1 MGASAREI
9 ERQIRETRDRIDTN
23 LRRLESR
30 AASSAVRYGI
40 IGAAVVGAVAVGG
53 VALLIYRRRAPG
65 RARRAESG
73 TLNRIVRQV
82 APALAAAAST
92 ALVRR
97 LSRLSRPTDET
108 AR

>member
-9 ERQIRETRDRIDTN
+9 ERQIRETRDRIDAN

-30 AASSAVRYGI
+30 AASSATRYGL
-40 IGAAVVGAVAVGG
+40 IGAAVVAALAVGG
-53 VALLIYRRRAPG
+53 AAFLIYRRRAPG
-65 RARRAESG
+65 RARRPERG
-73 TLNRIVRQV
+73 TLSMIVRQV

-97 LSRLSRPTDET
+97 LSRLSRPTHET

>member
-9 ERQIRETRDRIDTN
+9 ERQIRETRDRIDAN
-23 LRRLESR
+23 LRRLEGR
-30 AASSAVRYGI
+30 AASSAVRYGL
-40 IGAAVVGAVAVGG
+40 IGAAVVGVLAVGG
-53 VALLIYRRRAPG
+53 VAFLVYRRRPPR
-65 RARRAESG
+65 RARRPEPG
-73 TLNRIVRQV
+73 TVSKIVRQL

>member
-9 ERQIRETRDRIDTN
+9 ERQIRETRDRIDAN

-30 AASSAVRYGI
+30 AASSATRYGL
-40 IGAAVVGAVAVGG
+40 IGAAVVGALAVGAG
-53 VALLIYRRRAPG
+53 FLIYRRRASG
-65 RARRAESG
+65 RARRPERG
-73 TLNRIVRQV
+73 TLGRIVRQV

-97 LSRLSRPTDET
+97 LSRLSRPTHET